1 VDVIKK
7 GTGDFVVQDQPLT
20 DDVDY
25 IEYIPCKYYCAHF
38 TETSQWKHSFVLTPE
53 CTESGKPGNE
63 WARVGKARFQ
73 FVAVQKIILAFSV
86 TE

>member
-1 VDVIKK
+1 MDLIKK

-38 TETSQWKHSFVLTPE
+38 METSQWKHSFVLTPDSRMY
-53 CTESGKPGNE
+53 CKWITKQMSVQE
-63 WARVGKARFQ
+63 WEKQDAS
-73 FVAVQKIILAFSV
+73 L
-86 TE
+86 